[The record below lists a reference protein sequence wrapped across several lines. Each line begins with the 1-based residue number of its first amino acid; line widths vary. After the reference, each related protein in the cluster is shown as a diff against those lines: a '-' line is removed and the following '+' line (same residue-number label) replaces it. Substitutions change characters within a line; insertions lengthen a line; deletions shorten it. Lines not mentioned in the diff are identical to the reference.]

1 MTAEPSAPRQGRP
14 TSAPAAAVP
23 KAPAPSKPAL
33 PAARTQ
39 RPAPAVGRA
48 GGGKGARGPA
58 RAEPKAPFWRRL
70 RIRLLPVTIFAAV
83 LLLGARA
90 GDIWWTLTMG
100 AAPPDVPAAKAQSPS
115 PEKPAPA
122 AQGQTPSKPAEAA
135 APHAAADAK
144 GEAAKGD
151 AKKGDAAKG
160 DAGKPE
166 PSGSP
171 SDGQSFTPKD
181 VELLQR
187 LAERREAL
195 DSRERDLDQREAMLQ
210 VATQRLDQKLA
221 EMQALKKQLDGL
233 VNQVNA
239 DQAQQLDSLVKIYE
253 TMKPAEA
260 ARIFEAMD
268 DKVLLNVISRMK
280 EAKTAPVL
288 AAMTPKR
295 AEQVTTMLA
304 ERKRLPNVPQ

>member
-1 MTAEPSAPRQGRP
+1 MTAEPSAPRQGRLTAAP
-14 TSAPAAAVP
+14 TGTVP
-23 KAPAPSKPAL
+23 KAVAPQAP
-33 PAARTQ
+33 RTQ
-39 RPAPAVGRA
+39 RPAPAGTRAAVGKGRA
-48 GGGKGARGPA
+48 AKKD
-58 RAEPKAPFWRRL
+58 ETPKIPLWRRL
-70 RIRLLPVTIFAAV
+70 RVRLLPATIFAAV

-90 GDIWWTLTMG
+90 GDVWWTLTVG
-100 AAPPDVPAAKAQSPS
+100 AAPPDVPAAKAQSPA
-115 PEKPAPA
+115 PEKPASQAPSGQTTPAPAKAAEAPA
-122 AQGQTPSKPAEAA
+122 AKPAE
-135 APHAAADAK
+135 
-144 GEAAKGD
+144 GAAKGD
-151 AKKGDAAKG
+151 AKAEG
-160 DAGKPE
+160 GKPE

-171 SDGQSFTPKD
+171 TDGQTFTPKD

-233 VNQVNA
+233 VNQVSA

-280 EAKTAPVL
+280 EAKAAPVL

-304 ERKRLPNVPQ
+304 DRKRLPSVPQ

>member
-14 TSAPAAAVP
+14 TAASGATLTGAVP
-23 KAPAPSKPAL
+23 KAVAPQAP
-33 PAARTQ
+33 RTQ
-39 RPAPAVGRA
+39 RPAPAGTRPAGTRA
-48 GGGKGARGPA
+48 PAGKGGRVARKDEA
-58 RAEPKAPFWRRL
+58 PKVPLWRRL
-70 RIRLLPVTIFAAV
+70 RVRLLPVTIFAAV

-90 GDIWWTLTMG
+90 GDMWWTLTVG
-100 AAPPDVPAAKAQSPS
+100 AAPPDVPAAKAQSPA
-115 PEKPAPA
+115 PEKPASQTPA
-122 AQGQTPSKPAEAA
+122 GQTPAAAPAKPAEAPA
-135 APHAAADAK
+135 AKPAEGAAK
-144 GEAAKGD
+144 GEAKAEG
-151 AKKGDAAKG
+151 
-160 DAGKPE
+160 GKPE

-171 SDGQSFTPKD
+171 TDGQTFTPKD

-280 EAKTAPVL
+280 EAKAAPVL

-304 ERKRLPNVPQ
+304 DRKRLPSVPQ

>member
-1 MTAEPSAPRQGRP
+1 MARKDEAPK
-14 TSAPAAAVP
+14 VP
-23 KAPAPSKPAL
+23 L
-33 PAARTQ
+33 
-39 RPAPAVGRA
+39 
-48 GGGKGARGPA
+48 
-58 RAEPKAPFWRRL
+58 WRRL
-70 RIRLLPVTIFAAV
+70 RVRLLPATIFAAV

-90 GDIWWTLTMG
+90 GDMWWTLTVG
-100 AAPPDVPAAKAQSPS
+100 AAPPDVPAAKAQSPA
-115 PEKPAPA
+115 PEKPASQTPSGQTPA
-122 AQGQTPSKPAEAA
+122 AQATAAQTSAAAPAKPAEAPA
-135 APHAAADAK
+135 AKPAE
-144 GEAAKGD
+144 GAAKGD
-151 AKKGDAAKG
+151 AKAEG
-160 DAGKPE
+160 GKPE

-171 SDGQSFTPKD
+171 TDGQTFTPKD

-280 EAKTAPVL
+280 EAKAAPVL

-304 ERKRLPNVPQ
+304 DRKRLPSVPQ

>member
-1 MTAEPSAPRQGRP
+1 MTAEPTVPRQGRP
-14 TSAPAAAVP
+14 NVAVSKAAAPAVP
-23 KAPAPSKPAL
+23 NT
-33 PAARTQ
+33 ARTL
-39 RPAPAVGRA
+39 RPAPAGTRAAAAKATPRGGR
-48 GGGKGARGPA
+48 GGKDEGPK
-58 RAEPKAPFWRRL
+58 PPLWRRARL
-70 RIRLLPVTIFAAV
+70 RLLPVTIFAAV

-90 GDIWWTLTMG
+90 TDMWWTLTVG
-100 AAPPDVPAAKAQSPS
+100 AAPPEVPAARAQAPAQ
-115 PEKPAPA
+115 EKPAATPA
-122 AQGQTPSKPAEAA
+122 PATPGHAPAGAPVAKPAEGA
-135 APHAAADAK
+135 AK
-144 GEAAKGD
+144 GEAKGE
-151 AKKGDAAKG
+151 GT
-160 DAGKPE
+160 KPE

-171 SDGQSFTPKD
+171 TDGQSFTPKD

-280 EAKTAPVL
+280 EAKAAPVL

-304 ERKRLPNVPQ
+304 DRKRLPSVPQ